1 MRRTQSNQSIRRCRT
16 NETKIK
22 TKQESSRQGDEK
34 TGNGYKLMDF
44 YRPRMHELMLVEM
57 KNGSLR
63 GRRGYVLSEGEE
75 ED

>member
-1 MRRTQSNQSIRRCRT
+1 
-16 NETKIK
+16 
-22 TKQESSRQGDEK
+22 
-34 TGNGYKLMDF
+34 MDF